1 MINNEN
7 IEKILSVTEP
17 LKFSRGK
24 RLPMFVWYAGNPEA
38 ADDSVVENY
47 IRELDRRGIAMYASW
62 NPEKREETLAAGL
75 RIARLQKKAGLMV
88 NIEASAGLNLFF
100 NSDPKTGHTD
110 ENGQPFFDDSFGK
123 NYRMGCPFS
132 VEWRIPA
139 IREQVVYFVNGYKKA
154 GLPVDFIFVDWE
166 IDGPIEWN
174 AAWEHSKRCQ
184 RCRENIK
191 NINDFAE
198 FQKAL
203 RLIRCRLQKE
213 AYADV
218 LTAAFPD
225 VLVGNYAVYP
235 NDGWRCWYDFFE
247 VLPAGAPFRADQQA
261 KDRPWFQEF
270 PLCGF
275 TYAMPTIYTWYP
287 TFQWYNFKNT
297 DYRWFYNMLKEISLA
312 GESAPANLPIISF
325 VHWHTTSPP
334 PNPDPAV
341 KQFSETKYQELLW
354 HMFLRGH
361 DTMFIW
367 CMPEEMEKETRL
379 LHQVYAATLEYREF
393 LDNGTPVSFAVP
405 KQEGPVVSG
414 LRLGNR
420 VLIRRTDFTD
430 TQDPVPVTIEGRTLN
445 VPRLNGKCQIFTI

>member
-1 MINNEN
+1 MTNNEN

-24 RLPMFVWYAGNPEA
+24 RLPMFVLNAGNPEA

-62 NPEKREETLAAGL
+62 NPKKREETLAAGL
-75 RIARLQKKAGLMV
+75 RIARLQKKAGLPV
-88 NIEASAGLNLFF
+88 NIEAIACLNSFF
-100 NSDPKTGHTD
+100 NGDPKTGHID
-110 ENGQPFFDDSFGK
+110 EKGAPFFDDSFGK
-123 NYRMGCPFS
+123 DYQMGCPFS

-139 IREQVVYFVNGYKKA
+139 IREQVAYFVNGYKNA

-166 IDGPIEWN
+166 IDGPTEWN

-191 NINDFAE
+191 NIDDFAE

-218 LTAAFPD
+218 LTAAFPN

-235 NDGWRCWYDFFE
+235 NNGWRCWYDFFE
-247 VLPAGAPFRADQQA
+247 VLPDGAPFQADQQA

-275 TYAMPTIYTWYP
+275 TCAMPTLYTWYP

-297 DYRWFYNMLKEISLA
+297 DYRWFYNMLKEASIA
-312 GESAPANLPIISF
+312 GESAPASLPVISF
-325 VHWHTTSPP
+325 VHWHTTVPP
-334 PNPDPAV
+334 PNPDPVV
-341 KQFSETKYQELLW
+341 KQFSEAKYQELLW

-361 DTMFIW
+361 DTMFLYYEL
-367 CMPEEMEKETRL
+367 EELEKETRL
-379 LHQVYAATLEYREF
+379 LHQVYAAAMEYREF

-414 LRLGNR
+414 LRLENR

-430 TQDPVPVTIEGRTLN
+430 TQGPVPVTIEGRTLN
-445 VPRLNGKCQIFTI
+445 IPRLDGKCQIFTI